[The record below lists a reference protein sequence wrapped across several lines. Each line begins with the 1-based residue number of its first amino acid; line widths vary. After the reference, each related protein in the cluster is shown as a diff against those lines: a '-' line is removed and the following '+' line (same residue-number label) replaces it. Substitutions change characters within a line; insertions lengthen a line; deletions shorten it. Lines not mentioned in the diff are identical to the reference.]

1 MRHLVYAMRLTGQA
15 TPAGAAG
22 AVFKAATSAPCSTLT
37 STAVPDGLGS
47 SWQSVESEEASFV
60 SEVIFLGKTRFHE
73 AGTIAFGDGD
83 AVHFATV
90 ESGYVSTSPDPTCQ
104 HGTVMWRVEGGEGQF
119 AGASGLITSN
129 FLVCDTLAVTD
140 HHIGVL
146 WVP

>member
-1 MRHLVYAMRLTGQA
+1 MRHFVYAMRLTGHA
-15 TPAGAAG
+15 TPAAG
-22 AVFKAATSAPCSTLT
+22 TVLKVATSVPCSTLA
-37 STAVPDGLGS
+37 STAGPDGLAS
-47 SWQSVESEEASFV
+47 NWQPVEGDEASFV
-60 SEVIFLGKTRFHE
+60 SQVRFLGETRFHE
-73 AGTIAFGDGD
+73 EGTITFGDGD

-90 ESGYVSTSPDPTCQ
+90 ERGYFVASPDRTCQ

-129 FLVCDTLAVTD
+129 FLVSDTLAVTD